1 MNQYWIILFIA
12 AGFEVLWAVGLKYT
26 AGFTRF
32 WPSVGTV
39 LAMVASMYLLA
50 WAAVGLPIGS
60 AYAVWTGIGAV
71 GTAIVG
77 MILLNESR
85 DWPRLVCIGL
95 IVLGVVGL
103 KTFTKEEAPPANAA
117 PGPSELDHRA

>member
-1 MNQYWIILFIA
+1 MAWVILIL
-12 AGFEVLWAVGLKYT
+12 AGFSEVVMAFFLKESH
-26 AGFTRF
+26 GFTRL
-32 WPSVGTV
+32 WQT
-39 LAMVASMYLLA
+39 LAFAVMAVVSFSLLA
-50 WAAVGLPIGS
+50 IATKTLPIGT